1 MDQLALL
8 ILIVHV
14 LAAVCIIAL
23 VLVQQGK
30 GATTGAAF
38 GSGASQTVFGSR
50 GSGSFLLK
58 ITIGFAVLFFA
69 TSIVLNNL
77 ATKSAHRVNEIVL
90 PANLPA
96 EPAKTSADP
105 AANIPEQLPGVDQMI
120 LPSDQSATP
129 AAPAINVPDQLP
141 GSAN

>member
-1 MDQLALL
+1 MYQL

-30 GATTGAAF
+30 GATVGAAF

-58 ITIGFAVLFFA
+58 ITIFFVLLFFA
-69 TSIVLNNL
+69 TSIVLNNMTSRAAKL
-77 ATKSAHRVNEIVL
+77 AAQEI
-90 PANLPA
+90 NLP
-96 EPAKTSADP
+96 
-105 AANIPEQLPGVDQMI
+105 
-120 LPSDQSATP
+120 
-129 AAPAINVPDQLP
+129 INVPAPSKKATTDVSPSSLP
-141 GSAN
+141 DLPAVPLEKK